1 MTKNNLDIV
10 VFPVL
15 SPKKR
20 ECSFLSLEFNNLGI
34 LKYQNTSP
42 YFNHGETN
50 ATMQDTEQNPVSLST
65 YKQMSVLKGNFQII
79 QGWRVKPNECL
90 ARRGF

>member
-10 VFPVL
+10 GFPVL

-20 ECSFLSLEFNNLGI
+20 EYSFLSLEFNNLGV
-34 LKYQNTSP
+34 LKYQNASP

-50 ATMQDTEQNPVSLST
+50 PTTGYGTESCAAMHIRRNVCFKREFSANGRMESKAQRMLS
-65 YKQMSVLKGNFQII
+65 
-79 QGWRVKPNECL
+79 
-90 ARRGF
+90 

>member
-15 SPKKR
+15 PPKKR
-20 ECSFLSLEFNNLGI
+20 EYSFLSLEFNNLGI
-34 LKYQNTSP
+34 LKYQKTSP

-50 ATMQDTEQNPVSLST
+50 PTIQDTEQNPVPPST
-65 YKQMSVLKGNFQII
+65 SEEMSVLKENFLLMEDMESKAK
-79 QGWRVKPNECL
+79 RML
-90 ARRGF
+90 S

>member
-20 ECSFLSLEFNNLGI
+20 ECSFLSLEFNNLGT

-50 ATMQDTEQNPVSLST
+50 PTMLGYGTESCASKHIGRNVCFKREFSAIARMESKAQRMLS
-65 YKQMSVLKGNFQII
+65 
-79 QGWRVKPNECL
+79 
-90 ARRGF
+90 